1 MNIYLTQKQKRTLA
15 QARQTY
21 GDSAQILVANEELCE
36 LAAVC
41 AKFPRYSDRE
51 EAKQKLH
58 DKAVDEVAD
67 VYVILEHV
75 INIFG
80 LTEEELTARVGA
92 KIDRLSRW
100 LESSDSMQ
108 KTTEDREVVTPPRIV
123 IDHKV
128 NKVEYSAKC
137 KGCNNFLHFTE
148 LKPGGKCYKCAL
160 GENNYESKEKSE

>member
-1 MNIYLTQKQKRTLA
+1 MNIYLTQKQKKTLA

-67 VYVILEHV
+67 VFVILEHV

-80 LTEEELTARVGA
+80 LTEEELTVRVGA

-108 KTTEDREVVTPPRIV
+108 RTTEDRT
-123 IDHKV
+123 V
-128 NKVEYSAKC
+128 NSPTIRMSNKLESVDYSAKC
-137 KGCNNFLHFTE
+137 IGCKHVYHFKE
-148 LKPGGKCYKCAL
+148 LKPGGKCYRCAL
-160 GENNYESKEKSE
+160 GDDNYEPKE

>member
-1 MNIYLTQKQKRTLA
+1 MNIYLTQKQKKILE

-51 EAKQKLH
+51 EAKEKLH

-67 VYVILEHV
+67 VFVILEHV

-80 LTEEELTARVGA
+80 LTEEEITDRVGA

-108 KTTEDREVVTPPRIV
+108 RTTEDRIVLPRVEIDNKSRTVT
-123 IDHKV
+123 
-128 NKVEYSAKC
+128 YASKC
-137 KGCNNFLHFTE
+137 TGCKNVGNFSN
-148 LKPGGKCYKCAL
+148 LKPGGTCYRCAL
-160 GENNYESKEKSE
+160 GEDNYESKEYSE

>member
-1 MNIYLTQKQKRTLA
+1 MNIYLTQKQKKTLE

-58 DKAVDEVAD
+58 DKAIDEVAD
-67 VYVILEHV
+67 VFVILEHV
-75 INIFG
+75 VSIFG
-80 LTEEELTARVGA
+80 LTEEEVTARVGA

-123 IDHKV
+123 IEPKI

-137 KGCNNFLHFTE
+137 KNCKNIFHFKE
-148 LKPGGKCYKCAL
+148 LKPGGKCYRCAL
-160 GENNYESKEKSE
+160 GDDNYEPKE

>member
-1 MNIYLTQKQKRTLA
+1 MNIYLTQKQKKVLA
-15 QARQTY
+15 KARETY

-51 EAKQKLH
+51 DAKQKLH

-67 VYVILEHV
+67 VFVILEHV
-75 INIFG
+75 VNIFG
-80 LTEEELTARVGA
+80 LTEKELTDRVTA

-108 KTTEDREVVTPPRIV
+108 RTTEDRYVKPKIF
-123 IDHKV
+123 V
-128 NKVEYSAKC
+128 NPKEYTVEQTSRC
-137 KGCNNFLHFTE
+137 TGCENVGNFNN
-148 LKPGGKCYKCAL
+148 LKPGGKCYQCAL
-160 GENNYESKEKSE
+160 GTDNYTAKGCD

>member
-1 MNIYLTQKQKRTLA
+1 MNIYLTRKQKETLE

-67 VYVILEHV
+67 VFVILEHV
-75 INIFG
+75 VNIFG
-80 LTEEELTARVGA
+80 LTKGEVTDRVGA
-92 KIDRLSRW
+92 KIDRLNRW

-108 KTTEDREVVTPPRIV
+108 RTTEDRVVLPRV
-123 IDHKV
+123 EIDGKPRTVKHA
-128 NKVEYSAKC
+128 SKC
-137 KGCNNFLHFTE
+137 TGCKNVGNFDN
-148 LKPGGKCYKCAL
+148 LKPGGTCYICAL
-160 GENNYESKEKSE
+160 GEDNYEPKEKSE

>member
-1 MNIYLTQKQKRTLA
+1 MNIYFTQKQKKILA

-67 VYVILEHV
+67 VFVILDHIV
-75 INIFG
+75 SIFG
-80 LTEEELTARVGA
+80 LTEEELTLRARA

-100 LESSDSMQ
+100 LESSNSMQ
-108 KTTEDREVVTPPRIV
+108 KTVEDREVVTPPRII
-123 IDHKV
+123 IDHKAS
-128 NKVEYSAKC
+128 KIEYSVKC
-137 KGCNNFLHFTE
+137 ESCKNFLHFKE
-148 LKPGGKCYKCAL
+148 LKPGGKCCKCVL
-160 GENNYESKEKSE
+160 GENNYELKE

>member
-1 MNIYLTQKQKRTLA
+1 MNIYLTQKQKRILE

-67 VYVILEHV
+67 VFVILEHV

-80 LTEEELTARVGA
+80 LTEEELTNRVGS

-108 KTTEDREVVTPPRIV
+108 RTTEDRVVLPRV
-123 IDHKV
+123 EIDSKTRTV
-128 NKVEYSAKC
+128 KYASKC
-137 KGCNNFLHFTE
+137 TGCKNVGNFGN
-148 LKPGGKCYKCAL
+148 LKPGGTCYRCAT
-160 GENNYESKEKSE
+160 GEDNYESKEYSE